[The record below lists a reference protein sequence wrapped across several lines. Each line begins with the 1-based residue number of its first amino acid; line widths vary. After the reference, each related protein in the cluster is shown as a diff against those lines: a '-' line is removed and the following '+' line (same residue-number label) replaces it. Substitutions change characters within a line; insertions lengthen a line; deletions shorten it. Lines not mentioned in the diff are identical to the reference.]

1 MEDKGVLEVQKKV
14 LTLLILNTEDEVG
27 ILLTTDFNVYVD
39 VFINC
44 NTVVWWEITGF
55 SSSCDFSEEV
65 GNDWELDAF
74 LKAKRCHII
83 CSV

>member
-44 NTVVWWEITGF
+44 NTVV
-55 SSSCDFSEEV
+55 
-65 GNDWELDAF
+65 
-74 LKAKRCHII
+74 
-83 CSV
+83 